1 LQLALQSRLAGDRR
15 VTFAAPVAASAIASV
30 LSDCDVLLCPSI
42 SFENGPTVAL
52 EAHAVGTPVVGSRVG
67 GLSELIRDRIN
78 GRLLTPGDA
87 AEWAAALSEIA
98 ANPEGTVNAWR
109 RHLVQP
115 RTMDDIARDYLALYA
130 A

>member
-1 LQLALQSRLAGDRR
+1 
-15 VTFAAPVAASAIASV
+15 
-30 LSDCDVLLCPSI
+30 LLCPSI

-67 GLSELIRDRIN
+67 GLNELIRDGIN

-87 AEWAAALSEIA
+87 TEWAVTLSEIA
-98 ANPEGTVNAWR
+98 ANPEAIVNEWR
-109 RHLVQP
+109 RHLVPP
-115 RTMDDIARDYLALYA
+115 RTMDDIARDYLSLYA